1 MGTIR
6 KMIPRGK
13 KFLRPDNGT
22 KGKVLCD
29 TPVAEKIENDDFAAC
44 CFDFGMARIPA
55 RPFVVAYDLVLTRI
69 R

>member
-13 KFLRPDNGT
+13 NFLMPDNVPRGRFFA
-22 KGKVLCD
+22 
-29 TPVAEKIENDDFAAC
+29 TPVAERIEDDDFAAC

-55 RPFVVAYDLVLTRI
+55 RSFVMAYDLVLTRI